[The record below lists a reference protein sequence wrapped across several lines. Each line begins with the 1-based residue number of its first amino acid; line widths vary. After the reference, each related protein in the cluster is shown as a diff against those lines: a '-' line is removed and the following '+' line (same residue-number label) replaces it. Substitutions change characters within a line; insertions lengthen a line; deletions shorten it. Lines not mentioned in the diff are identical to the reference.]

1 MQRQITFATVPTTGG
16 TLSRPRL
23 LRWAALA
30 VLVCIALTL
39 STDLWAQEKSEER
52 QPQDLAREVGQI
64 ERALVRAPAGEQT
77 LSGWLKSL
85 TAIKKVA
92 SACVPKTEK
101 ALQKINE
108 DLYNLGVPGKGE
120 PPEVV
125 RQRKA
130 LEKEKTRLENRL
142 ATCQVLIQRSSDLLP
157 KIASLQDRLRA
168 QRLFARGPTIVAIL
182 GDEQLALG
190 VLVDAAKTFITTR
203 SVLAQAS
210 STELGVLVLVLVVAT
225 TLGALLRRQ
234 MMGWA
239 RRHRWHDSLAGQLGR
254 SLVTVF
260 AHYAPYLLFSIAAA
274 AFFFYF
280 TLGPR
285 TLPVLGVVA
294 FGLPPYF
301 FMATVIHVFLAPFA
315 PGEVFWNVPK
325 DVGRALAIS
334 LKAFLLLVFA
344 LYLVLAT
351 VLTQSLPL
359 PFLLLARAVFAIL
372 AFLNLVW
379 VLYLLGR
386 IPALVKTLW
395 LRAIVLLVLLTA
407 IAAELV
413 GYGNLSIWVLRD
425 VVGTLIA
432 FGILKLLLH
441 LFRDLFDGLDA
452 GRYAWHRRVRKAL
465 AFKPGGHIA
474 GLAWMRFVVASFL
487 WATFLVA
494 LLYIWGLPQAHLNRL
509 YTLAAEGFTVGS
521 LTINPSRIVLAILI
535 LSVLLALSGWIRGGL
550 ARRWLPRT
558 RMDRGAREATV
569 TMSGYIGDVGYVTY
583 IVIAFIVALSVAGV
597 QFTNLAIIVGALSVG
612 IGFGLQGVVNNFVSG
627 LILLF
632 ERPIKTGDWIVVG
645 DIEGYVKSIRI
656 RSTQI
661 QTFDRA
667 DVIVPNSDL
676 ISNPVTNWMLKEAR
690 GRIRVPV
697 GVAYGSDTEKVRD
710 ILLEVASGHDMVIK
724 DGSAPEPQVRFRG
737 FGDSSLDFEL
747 RCHIDHIDNRMLV
760 ISDLNFAIDKA
771 FREHDVEIPFPQRD
785 IHVRTWAAP
794 QKGLPTLRKAPPRKR
809 PQPAARKAKARPPD
823 ADD

>member
-1 MQRQITFATVPTTGG
+1 MQRRITSATVPTAGV

-23 LRWAALA
+23 LRWAGLA
-30 VLVCIALTL
+30 VLVCITLTL
-39 STDLWAQEKSEER
+39 STVLWAQEKSKER
-52 QPQDLAREVGQI
+52 QPQDLARAVGQI
-64 ERALVRAPAGEQT
+64 ERALLQAPAGEQT

-92 SACVPKTEK
+92 TACVPKTEK
-101 ALQKINE
+101 ALDKVKG
-108 DLYNLGVPGKGE
+108 DLNNLGVPGKGE

-130 LEKEKTRLENRL
+130 LAQDKTRLENRL

-157 KIASLQDRLRA
+157 KIARLQDRLRA

-190 VLVDAAKTFITTR
+190 VLVEAAKTFITTR
-203 SVLAQAS
+203 SQAS

-225 TLGALLRRQ
+225 ALGALLRRQ

-239 RRHRWHDSLAGQLGR
+239 RRHRWHDNLAGQLGR

-260 AHYAPYLLFSIAAA
+260 AHYAPYLLFGIAAA

-285 TLPVLGVVA
+285 TLPVLGVVL

-301 FMATVIHVFLAPFA
+301 LMATVIHVFLAPFA
-315 PGEVFWNVPK
+315 PGKVFWNVPK

-351 VLTQSLPL
+351 VLTQSLPP
-359 PFLLLARAVFAIL
+359 PFLLLARGVFAIL

-452 GRYAWHRRVRKAL
+452 GRYVWHRRVRKAL
-465 AFKPGGHIA
+465 ALKPGDHIA

-494 LLYIWGLPQAHLNRL
+494 LLYIWGLPQAHLNQL
-509 YTLAAEGFTVGS
+509 YTLAVDGFTVGS

-535 LSVLLALSGWIRGGL
+535 LSVLLAFSGWIRSRL

-558 RMDRGAREATV
+558 RMDRDARNATV
-569 TMSGYIGDVGYVTY
+569 TMSRYVGIT
-583 IVIAFIVALSVAGV
+583 IAFVVALSVAGV

-612 IGFGLQGVVNNFVSG
+612 IGFGLQSVVNNFVLG

-632 ERPIKTGDWIVVG
+632 ERPIKLDDWIVVG
-645 DIEGYVKSIRI
+645 DVEGYVKNIGI

-661 QTFDRA
+661 KTFDRA

-676 ISNPVTNWMLKEAR
+676 IANQVTNWMLYDPR
-690 GRIRVPV
+690 GRIKVRV

-710 ILLEVASGHDMVIK
+710 VLLEVASGHDMVIK

-794 QKGLPTLRKAPPRKR
+794 QKGRPTLREAPPRKR

>member
-1 MQRQITFATVPTTGG
+1 
-16 TLSRPRL
+16 
-23 LRWAALA
+23 
-30 VLVCIALTL
+30 
-39 STDLWAQEKSEER
+39 
-52 QPQDLAREVGQI
+52 
-64 ERALVRAPAGEQT
+64 
-77 LSGWLKSL
+77 
-85 TAIKKVA
+85 
-92 SACVPKTEK
+92 
-101 ALQKINE
+101 
-108 DLYNLGVPGKGE
+108 VPGKGE

-157 KIASLQDRLRA
+157 KISSLQDRLRA

-182 GDEQLALG
+182 GDERLALG
-190 VLVDAAKTFITTR
+190 VLVEAAKRFITTR

-210 STELGVLVLVLVVAT
+210 SAELGVLVLVLVVAT
-225 TLGALLRRQ
+225 ALGALLRRQ

-239 RRHRWHDSLAGQLGR
+239 RHHRWHSSLAGQLGR
-254 SLVTVF
+254 SLVTAF

-301 FMATVIHVFLAPFA
+301 IMATVIHVFLAPFA

-325 DVGRALAIS
+325 DAGGVLAIS

-386 IPALVKTLW
+386 IPALAKTLW
-395 LRAIVLLVLLTA
+395 LRAILLLVLLTA

-413 GYGNLSIWVLRD
+413 GYGNLSIWALRD

-452 GRYAWHRRVRKAL
+452 GRYTWHRRVRKELAL
-465 AFKPGGHIA
+465 KPGDHMT
-474 GLAWMRFVVASFL
+474 GLAWMRFIVASFL

-494 LLYIWGLPQAHLNRL
+494 LLYIWGLPEAPLNRL
-509 YTLAAEGFTVGS
+509 YTLAAEG
-521 LTINPSRIVLAILI
+521 
-535 LSVLLALSGWIRGGL
+535 LLR
-550 ARRWLPRT
+550 
-558 RMDRGAREATV
+558 
-569 TMSGYIGDVGYVTY
+569 
-583 IVIAFIVALSVAGV
+583 
-597 QFTNLAIIVGALSVG
+597 
-612 IGFGLQGVVNNFVSG
+612 
-627 LILLF
+627 
-632 ERPIKTGDWIVVG
+632 
-645 DIEGYVKSIRI
+645 SIR
-656 RSTQI
+656 
-661 QTFDRA
+661 RA
-667 DVIVPNSDL
+667 SCSPFSF
-676 ISNPVTNWMLKEAR
+676 
-690 GRIRVPV
+690 
-697 GVAYGSDTEKVRD
+697 
-710 ILLEVASGHDMVIK
+710 
-724 DGSAPEPQVRFRG
+724 FR
-737 FGDSSLDFEL
+737 
-747 RCHIDHIDNRMLV
+747 CCW
-760 ISDLNFAIDKA
+760 
-771 FREHDVEIPFPQRD
+771 P
-785 IHVRTWAAP
+785 
-794 QKGLPTLRKAPPRKR
+794 
-809 PQPAARKAKARPPD
+809 
-823 ADD
+823 

>member
-1 MQRQITFATVPTTGG
+1 MQRQITSATVPTTGV

-39 STDLWAQEKSEER
+39 STVLWAQEESKER

-64 ERALVRAPAGEQT
+64 ERALVRAPAGEKT

-85 TAIKKVA
+85 AAIKKVA
-92 SACVPKTEK
+92 SACVPKTAK
-101 ALQKINE
+101 ALDKVKG
-108 DLYNLGVPGKGE
+108 DLNNLGVPGKGE

-142 ATCQVLIQRSSDLLP
+142 ATCQVLIQRSNDLLP
-157 KIASLQDRLRA
+157 KIARLQDRLRA
-168 QRLFARGPTIVAIL
+168 QHLFARGPTIVAIL

-190 VLVDAAKTFITTR
+190 VLVEAAKTFITTR
-203 SVLAQAS
+203 SEAS

-225 TLGALLRRQ
+225 ALGMLLRRQ

-239 RRHRWHDSLAGQLGR
+239 RRHRWHDNLAGQLGR

-260 AHYAPYLLFSIAAA
+260 AHYAPYLLFGIAAA

-285 TLPVLGVVA
+285 TLPVLGVVL

-301 FMATVIHVFLAPFA
+301 LMATVIHVFLAPFA
-315 PGEVFWNVPK
+315 PGKVFWNVPT
-325 DVGRALAIS
+325 DVGRALAIR

-351 VLTQSLPL
+351 VLTQSLPP
-359 PFLLLARAVFAIL
+359 PFLLLARTVFAIL

-386 IPALVKTLW
+386 IPALVNTLW

-441 LFRDLFDGLDA
+441 LFGDLFDGLDA
-452 GRYAWHRRVRKAL
+452 GRYAWHRRVRKVLAL
-465 AFKPGGHIA
+465 KPGDHIA

-494 LLYIWGLPQAHLNRL
+494 LLYIWGLPQAHLNQL
-509 YTLAAEGFTVGS
+509 YTLAVDGFTVGS

-535 LSVLLALSGWIRGGL
+535 LSVLLALSGWIRSRL

-558 RMDRGAREATV
+558 RMERGTREAMV
-569 TMSGYIGDVGYVTY
+569 TMSRYVG
-583 IVIAFIVALSVAGV
+583 IIIAFVVALSVSGV

-612 IGFGLQGVVNNFVSG
+612 IGFGLQSVVNNFVSG

-676 ISNPVTNWMLKEAR
+676 ISNPVTNWMLKESR

-760 ISDLNFAIDKA
+760 ISDVNFAIDKA
-771 FREHDVEIPFPQRD
+771 FREHGIEIPFPQRD
-785 IHVRTWAAP
+785 IHVRTWTAP
-794 QKGLPTLRKAPPRKR
+794 QKGLPTLREAPPRKR
-809 PQPAARKAKARPPD
+809 PQRAARKAKSRPPD